1 MADQVSRISE
11 TVSKNRRGRP
21 SVFERDGM
29 SKAAVDFVTGG
40 SVGDRQTTNMHYVLE
55 GWCIAKA
62 KLGENVREKYT
73 RRTTG
78 GGLKNTVVFEQIGR
92 MLLQNGYPVEDCEY
106 IAERAF
112 SYLDEGYRAKDVAQW
127 IRTVRNSGEVW
138 E

>member
-1 MADQVSRISE
+1 MVEQVSGISE
-11 TVSKNRRGRP
+11 TVSKKKRGRP

-29 SKAAVDFVTGG
+29 SKGTIDFLTGG
-40 SVGDRQTTNMHYVLE
+40 SVGDRQTTNMHYVLA
-55 GWCIAKA
+55 GWHITKA
-62 KLGENVREKYT
+62 KFGESTRAKYT
-73 RRTTG
+73 RRTAG

-127 IRTVRNSGEVW
+127 IRTVRNSGEVG